1 MPYRGK
7 CPQSVAYHDHFDD
20 MAPEWADFIELKIA
34 IVETEKFD
42 KGAASVGNA
51 LKKSGFCTQ

>member
-1 MPYRGK
+1 MTI
-7 CPQSVAYHDHFDD
+7 SDD

-34 IVETEKFD
+34 TVETEKFD

-51 LKKSGFCTQ
+51 LEKTGFCTQ